1 MWPVGMYC
9 GFNDS
14 VVRRDDRQTIHQ
26 QRQRI
31 ASAVSNIRLFLRSH
45 LPHYLCLPIGLRN
58 KEHLF
63 LSCSVIMT
71 LIKTYRSKKE
81 ETDDNLYM
89 RWEQDKDLSVMPDL
103 GLFDE
108 YLEMGKRF
116 FQNCTGRTFGFSDI
130 ALKVDSKNFKDVITL
145 FQSFSTDLSQF
156 LSLLFLWPRS
166 LPYWTTSLRSGLML
180 LNSSLFTGD
189 PQHTVPRILVTLL
202 WFFFCE
208 LLLWRKFFD
217 EFS

>member
-1 MWPVGMYC
+1 MYC

-63 LSCSVIMT
+63 FSRSVIMT

-116 FQNCTGRTFGFSDI
+116 FSELHRHTFGFSDI
-130 ALKVDSKNFKDVITL
+130 ALKVDSK
-145 FQSFSTDLSQF
+145 
-156 LSLLFLWPRS
+156 
-166 LPYWTTSLRSGLML
+166 
-180 LNSSLFTGD
+180 
-189 PQHTVPRILVTLL
+189 
-202 WFFFCE
+202 
-208 LLLWRKFFD
+208 KF
-217 EFS
+217 